1 MCAVMKHY
9 EDIARA
15 EGEARGEARGIM
27 KALVSLVEKGR
38 LTVEEAAEQAGIST
52 EEFTRNMQ
60 PAKA

>member
-1 MCAVMKHY
+1 MRVNAVCAVMKHY
-9 EDIARA
+9 EDIA
-15 EGEARGEARGIM
+15 EARGFM

-38 LTVEEAAEQAGIST
+38 LTIEEAAEQAGVSK